1 MTAEYSQVELLT
13 IEAAHEIDLTNL
25 DQALLKQAS
34 LFEEITRALP
44 QLRQNTEIT
53 KTNRDQVKAALSLQ
67 FRDEAARSGKKTTE
81 AGIESEILIDEAYQ
95 TAHAKYLQARLEQD
109 QVERARD
116 VMVQREG
123 AIKGLITLYAQGY
136 WSIQGTESLPEAKNA
151 GEQRAFKRRA

>member
-44 QLRQNTEIT
+44 QLRQNTEIA
-53 KTNRDQVKAALSLQ
+53 KSNRDQVRAALSLQ

-81 AGIESEILIDEAYQ
+81 AGIEAEILLAETYQ
-95 TAHAKYLQARLEQD
+95 NAHEEYLQARLAQD

-136 WSIQGTESLPEAKNA
+136 WSIQGTESLPEPRNT
-151 GEQRAFKRRA
+151 GEQKAFKRRP